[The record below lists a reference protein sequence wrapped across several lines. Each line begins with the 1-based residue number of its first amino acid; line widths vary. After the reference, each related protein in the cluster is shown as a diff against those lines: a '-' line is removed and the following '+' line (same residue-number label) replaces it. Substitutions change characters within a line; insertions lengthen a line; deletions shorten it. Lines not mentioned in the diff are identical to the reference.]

1 MERIGQWNVYK
12 IEDVIKMQSKG
23 RKTLTS
29 DGRYGDRTLI
39 ATGIIG
45 DDIYDGI
52 STATVNVPNELK
64 PFYCPNCGGN
74 SYKKINGKTVC
85 EYCDTEFVN

>member
-29 DGRYGDRTLI
+29 DGRYGDRTI
-39 ATGIIG
+39 KATGIVC
-45 DDIYDGI
+45 DDSY
-52 STATVNVPNELK
+52 STVTVNAPSQEGLK

-74 SYKKINGKTVC
+74 SYKTLNGKTVC
-85 EYCDTEFVN
+85 EYCDTEFLR